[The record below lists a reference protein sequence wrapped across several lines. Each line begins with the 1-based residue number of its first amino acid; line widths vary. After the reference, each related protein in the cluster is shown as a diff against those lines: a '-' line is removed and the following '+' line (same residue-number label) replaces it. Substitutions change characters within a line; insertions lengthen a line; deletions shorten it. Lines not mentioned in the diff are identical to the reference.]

1 MVLNSFKSKIYRR
14 RKQIIKTIGI
24 FIIFRSI
31 HGIAILILAYILGI
45 ELKDLKQFKVLGFEL
60 YILIL
65 VIVFLIL
72 IRRFYKIYK
81 WWNNEEDLIK

>member
-1 MVLNSFKSKIYRR
+1 MRLNSFKSKIYRR
-14 RKQIIKTIGI
+14 RKQIIKTIGV

-45 ELKDLKQFKVLGFEL
+45 EVKDLKEFKVLGFEL

>member
-14 RKQIIKTIGI
+14 RKQIIKTIGV

-81 WWNNEEDLIK
+81 WWNNE

>member
-31 HGIAILILAYILGI
+31 HGITILILAYILGI

-81 WWNNEEDLIK
+81 WWNNE

>member
-1 MVLNSFKSKIYRR
+1 MRLNSFKSKIYRR
-14 RKQIIKTIGI
+14 RKQIIKTIGV

-81 WWNNEEDLIK
+81 WWNNE